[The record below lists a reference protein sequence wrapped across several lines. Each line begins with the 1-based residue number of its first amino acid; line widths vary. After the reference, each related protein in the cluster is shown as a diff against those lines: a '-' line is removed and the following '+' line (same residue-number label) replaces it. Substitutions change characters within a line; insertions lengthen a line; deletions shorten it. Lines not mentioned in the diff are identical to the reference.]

1 MFIFGMA
8 FVDVAN
14 NCSCTTITV
23 KDTIKCVYVLFTRC
37 NNFKANLF
45 PSSEKEIHRY
55 YLLYWRTDGEKR
67 VGGEEA
73 LFYEVGKFLHSS
85 SDFNPFLF

>member
-1 MFIFGMA
+1 MA

-37 NNFKANLF
+37 NDSQSKFVRFHNKTT
-45 PSSEKEIHRY
+45 EDII
-55 YLLYWRTDGEKR
+55 YLTGNERSCWSMVDDDDE
-67 VGGEEA
+67 EEA
-73 LFYEVGKFLHSS
+73 ISFMEYEKFA
-85 SDFNPFLF
+85 